1 MNTPIKDIQNRQD
14 IELLVRSFY
23 DKVNQDALLSPVF
36 NDVAAVHW
44 ESHLPVM
51 YDFWSSMLLGEKSY
65 KGNPFQKHIPL
76 PINKVHFERWL
87 AYFIETVD
95 ELFTGEV
102 AEEAKMR
109 ARSIASVF
117 QYKLEF
123 IHANNANF

>member
-23 DKVNQDALLSPVF
+23 DKVNKDALLSPVF
-36 NDVAAVHW
+36 NEVAAVHW
-44 ESHLPVM
+44 ESHLPIM

-76 PINKVHFERWL
+76 PINKAHFERWL
-87 AYFIETVD
+87 AFFIETVD
-95 ELFTGEV
+95 EHFTGEI

-109 ARSIASVF
+109 ARSIAGVF
-117 QYKLEF
+117 QYKLEY